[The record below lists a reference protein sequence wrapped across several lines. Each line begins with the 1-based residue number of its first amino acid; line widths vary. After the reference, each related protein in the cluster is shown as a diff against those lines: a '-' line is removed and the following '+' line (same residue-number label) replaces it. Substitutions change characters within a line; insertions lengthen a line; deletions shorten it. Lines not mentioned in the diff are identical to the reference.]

1 MHAGVGVLVAGHPD
15 RVARCIG
22 MVSKTRGWIVA
33 SDGVAKLRA
42 PAEFGAPCDLLPRV
56 RFEPASFG
64 GVGNIRLGSGCRPS
78 LPVGTISET
87 VSVMLIRCPSD
98 GSRVQRGQANSTGE
112 PLV

>member
-1 MHAGVGVLVAGHPD
+1 MRALGYWLPD
-15 RVARCIG
+15 IPIGLRVAL
-22 MVSKTRGWIVA
+22 GWCQRLG
-33 SDGVAKLRA
+33 DGLLRLMEWAKLRA

-56 RFEPASFG
+56 RFKPAGFG

-87 VSVMLIRCPSD
+87 VSVMLIRRPSD